1 MNEIELLEKEIEIRK
16 KILEADDRII
26 SLYKRICND
35 KDEIIKSYKRINL
48 LLGTIIIVYC
58 IILIFL

>member
-26 SLYKRICND
+26 SLYKEICNE

>member
-26 SLYKRICND
+26 SLYKGICND